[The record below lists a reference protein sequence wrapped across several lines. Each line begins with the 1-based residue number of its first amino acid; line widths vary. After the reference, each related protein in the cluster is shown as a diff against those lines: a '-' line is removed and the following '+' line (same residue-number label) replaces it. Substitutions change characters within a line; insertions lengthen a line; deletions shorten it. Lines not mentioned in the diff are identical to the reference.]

1 MTDKLLFLFY
11 CLLLVAVFA
20 FSPFFSFY
28 LSVTLLLIQSYS
40 FNAEFRSML
49 VSSAFALLG
58 IIVTAMSNEHF
69 AVRGDDFTTYYNNYL
84 EIYNGHYSDAIF
96 QFSGGVEVGV
106 PLLNLLIYSI
116 VGEPLPYIFKLF
128 HIVFILSLLVAVCLK
143 IINYYN
149 LKSRDFFFI
158 LGLSLI
164 FFKLN
169 YVFLIMRQGY
179 ASLFIALAI
188 FSLGKFR
195 YVFLVIACTF
205 HLSSIA
211 IFPLSIFIIKNKSFN
226 KLKLFIL
233 ASIFMSVFILVNVKI
248 FTSINF
254 NNVILTKLT
263 YALSGMLDSGM
274 MSQSIITNIKGL
286 LFFLVPFAVLFVR
299 RKLDKT
305 FYPFL
310 AMTVFVMSTSYLP
323 SLSFRVTMP
332 IYALLTGFLYF
343 NYLGRTKLCL
353 GVVFPI
359 LVFSLFNSTY
369 FSKLNY
375 ERYAMFDT
383 KPFYFIPS
391 LFEDRVLKI
400 DRFSLPKIS
409 NQENENKL

>member
-1 MTDKLLFLFY
+1 M
-11 CLLLVAVFA
+11 
-20 FSPFFSFY
+20 
-28 LSVTLLLIQSYS
+28 
-40 FNAEFRSML
+40 
-49 VSSAFALLG
+49 SSAFALLG

-96 QFSGGVEVGV
+96 QFSGGIEVGV
-106 PLLNLLIYSI
+106 PLLNLFIYSI
-116 VGEPLPYIFKLF
+116 VGEPLPYVFKLF
-128 HIVFILSLLVAVCLK
+128 HIVFILSLLVFVCLK
-143 IINYYN
+143 IVKYYN
-149 LKSRDFFFI
+149 LKARDFFFI

-179 ASLFIALAI
+179 ASLFIVLAI
-188 FSLGKFR
+188 FSLGKFK
-195 YVFLVIACTF
+195 YVFLAIACTF
-205 HLSSIA
+205 HLSSIV
-211 IFPLSIFIIKNKSFN
+211 IYPLSLFVIKNKSSK

-233 ASIFMSVFILVNVKI
+233 TSMLVSAFILVNVKI

-254 NNVILTKLT
+254 NNVIMTKLT

-286 LFFLVPFAVLFVR
+286 LFFLVPFTVLFVR
-299 RKLDKT
+299 RKLDKS

-310 AMTVFVMSTSYLP
+310 AMTIFVMSTSYLP

-353 GVVFPI
+353 GLVFPI

-375 ERYAMFDT
+375 ERYTMFDM

-391 LFEDRVLKI
+391 LFEDRAFKI
-400 DRFSLPKIS
+400 DRFSLPKVS
-409 NQENENKL
+409 NKENENKL

>member
-1 MTDKLLFLFY
+1 MTNKLLFLFY

-20 FSPFFSFY
+20 FSPFFLFY

-49 VSSAFALLG
+49 VSSAFAFLG
-58 IIVTAMSNEHF
+58 IVVTAMSNEHF

-96 QFSGGVEVGV
+96 QFSGGIEVGV

-116 VGEPLPYIFKLF
+116 VGEPLPYMFKLF
-128 HIVFILSLLVAVCLK
+128 HVGFILSLLVFVCLK
-143 IINYYN
+143 IVKYYN
-149 LKSRDFFFI
+149 LKARDFFFI

-164 FFKLN
+164 LFKLN

-195 YVFLVIACTF
+195 YVFLAIACTF
-205 HLSSIA
+205 HLSSIV
-211 IFPLSIFIIKNKSFN
+211 IYPLSIFVIKNKSSK

-233 ASIFMSVFILVNVKI
+233 TSVLVSAFILVNVKI
-248 FTSINF
+248 LTSINF

-274 MSQSIITNIKGL
+274 MFQSIITNIKGL
-286 LFFLVPFAVLFVR
+286 LFFLVPFVVLFVR

-353 GVVFPI
+353 GLVFPI

-375 ERYAMFDT
+375 ERYTMFDT
-383 KPFYFIPS
+383 QPFYFIPS
-391 LFEDRVLKI
+391 LFEDRAFKV
-400 DRFSLPKIS
+400 DRFSLPKVS
-409 NQENENKL
+409 NKENENKL